1 MAVDSPSLAIDTS
14 DSECAPSEASGS
26 ACEEELNEGMAASLD
41 AAREVKPSPAK
52 KQHRVPAQTKP
63 RKVTQEIRRRFPASF
78 QDVASA
84 SVLLAPPPPVQ
95 VPILAHW
102 ASRPASIVESPI
114 SDWAALFDVGPLTVA
129 VAASE
134 QEHPLEDV
142 EQLHAGPLPDETPG
156 WVLNA
161 GLPVGGIVWCSA
173 PPLTG
178 SGSAD
183 RQHVVAFTISA
194 TDTCDPGVTLEG
206 GTSTL
211 QVWSLGGLNTS
222 GDSTLPWLACALLT
236 DAHILAISTCPTTA
250 WHSEGI
256 AEGTPATDSR
266 DALCLLAATCAD
278 GKATGSSPS
287 QHARA
292 LFALGHCS
300 APAKFP
306 FAFLTIYGGLHHVE
320 PSRLEANFSRR
331 GVIAGYHLRAAHF
344 CRRRQDLCGAGR
356 GSKGVGGPRPSRATV
371 VSEDRTA
378 GAATWRHD
386 PMS

>member
-1 MAVDSPSLAIDTS
+1 MNHPLAAAHCVVFQLHVLHALIDTLQSSDEWAARVFTRRRLFLSPSSPLPSPLAAKREHGEQAKADRPLQLAEVMAVDSPSLAIDTS

-134 QEHPLEDV
+134 QENPLEDV

-256 AEGTPATDSR
+256 AESTPATDSR

-278 GKATGSSPS
+278 GKATGSCPS
-287 QHARA
+287 HQARA
-292 LFALGHCS
+292 LFTLGHCS
-300 APAKFP
+300 APP
-306 FAFLTIYGGLHHVE
+306 N
-320 PSRLEANFSRR
+320 S
-331 GVIAGYHLRAAHF
+331 HLLF
-344 CRRRQDLCGAGR
+344 
-356 GSKGVGGPRPSRATV
+356 
-371 VSEDRTA
+371 
-378 GAATWRHD
+378 
-386 PMS
+386 